1 MVIFASSRV
10 NATPEMRGCSIPFS
24 SSSGTIIVPGPSS
37 NEDSTRSGTRYL
49 LANSIARIWSTFAP
63 RLASSSISSN
73 VSRSSRRALGSILGS
88 AVYTPSTSV

>member
-10 NATPEMRGCSIPFS
+10 NATPEMRGCSIPF